1 MTELSEPTEPSAT
14 SATADDLGRNTAV
27 MAAGT
32 VLSRLTGFGRVLAL
46 AYALD
51 FRRLADSYNLAN
63 TTPNIV
69 YELVLGGVLS
79 ATLIPVF
86 IDQLAKKDDR
96 QAWRNI
102 SALITLA
109 TVAMVVL
116 AAVFVIAAPAV
127 IHVYTLGN
135 DTPSLDDQR
144 AVATALL
151 RLFAPQVLLLGLIA
165 LSTALLNVRRRF
177 AAPMWSPILLN
188 VWTVGVLIAF
198 ARLVDDRGITAVRD
212 NEGALLFLGLGTTLG
227 YLVQL
232 LAVVPSLKRAGVR
245 LRPVWDPRN
254 ETVRLTLRLS
264 AWTMGVV
271 AANQVSFWVV
281 LLLANSDEGGL
292 SAYQAAFLFF
302 QLPHAI
308 LAVSIMSALMPD
320 LSERWARD
328 DRAGFNAQLSKG
340 LRTTAAVLIPAA
352 AGYALLAHPI
362 VRVILQHGNLSPD
375 KAELTADVLALFA
388 IGLPGFSLYLLCMRA
403 YQAMKDTRSMFF
415 LYAAENAATI
425 VLAFALWPSLGVPGL
440 AIAYAAP
447 YTVFTVVSLAKL
459 RVRPDNLTR
468 VLAASAGM
476 ALVVAGL
483 RTTLGPDL
491 LVVGSAVVLG
501 AAVYVGLA
509 KALGVDDLVALLRFR
524 RRPT

>member
-1 MTELSEPTEPSAT
+1 MSG
-14 SATADDLGRNTAV
+14 ADDLGRNTAV

-51 FRRLADSYNLAN
+51 FRRLTDSYNLAN

-86 IDQLAKKDDR
+86 IDQLATKDDKT
-96 QAWRNI
+96 AWRNI
-102 SALITLA
+102 SALVTLA
-109 TVAMVVL
+109 VAAMAALVVL
-116 AAVFVIAAPAV
+116 FAVAAPAV
-127 IHVYTLGN
+127 ISVYTLGN

-144 AVATALL
+144 AVATTLL

-188 VWTVGVLIAF
+188 LWTIGVLVAF
-198 ARLVDDRGITAVRD
+198 AEMVDDRRLSAVRH
-212 NEGALLFLGLGTTLG
+212 NTGALLFLGLGTTAG

-232 LAVVPSLKRAGVR
+232 LAVGPSLKRAGVR
-245 LRPVWDPRN
+245 LRPTWDPRN

-264 AWTMGVV
+264 AWTIGVV
-271 AANQVSFWVV
+271 VANQIAYWVV

-292 SAYQAAFLFF
+292 SSYQAAFLFF

-320 LSERWARD
+320 LSERWARGD
-328 DRAGFNAQLSKG
+328 EAGFKAQLTKG
-340 LRTTAAVLIPAA
+340 LKTTAAVLIPAA

-362 VRVILQHGNLSPD
+362 VRVILEHGSLSPD
-375 KAELTADVLALFA
+375 KAELTADILTLFA
-388 IGLPGFSLYLLCMRA
+388 VGLPGFSLYLLCMRA
-403 YQAMKDTRSMFF
+403 YQAMKDTKSMFV
-415 LYAAENAATI
+415 LYAAENAVTV
-425 VLAFALWPSLGVPGL
+425 VLALALYPSLGAPGL
-440 AIAYAAP
+440 AVAYAAP
-447 YTVFTVVSLAKL
+447 YTVFTAIALARLK
-459 RVRPDNLTR
+459 VWPDNLVR
-468 VLAASAGM
+468 VLLATGGM
-476 ALVVAGL
+476 AVVVAALRLALHHDGL
-483 RTTLGPDL
+483 VL
-491 LVVGSAVVLG
+491 GSAVALG
-501 AAVYVGLA
+501 GAVYVGLA
-509 KALGVDDLVALLRFR
+509 MALGVDDLTALLRIR